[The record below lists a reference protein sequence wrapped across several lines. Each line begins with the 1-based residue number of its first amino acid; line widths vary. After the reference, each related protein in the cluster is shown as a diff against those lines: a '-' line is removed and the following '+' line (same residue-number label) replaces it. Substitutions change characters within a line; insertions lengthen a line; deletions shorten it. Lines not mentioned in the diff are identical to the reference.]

1 MTPAAQLIDAG
12 LTSQQVVRLART
24 TVAFRPGTVTAV
36 LGRNGSGKSTLL
48 GLLSGELVPDS
59 GSIEIDGA
67 DITGLDARARARQR
81 ALLGQERQVSFGFTV
96 EEVVSWGRTP
106 WQGTPQAQDDE
117 AIVNEVI
124 EEHGLSAVRTR
135 PVTMLSG
142 GERTRVH
149 LARVMAQRAPLLLL
163 DEADA
168 DLDVVGRHDLD
179 ARIRAHA
186 DAGGAVIVV
195 SHDVARMRHVCD
207 DVVLLQGGR
216 VVAYGRAAE
225 VMTPAVLRG
234 AFGIDIPW

>member
-1 MTPAAQLIDAG
+1 MTPAAHLIDAG
-12 LTSQQVVRLART
+12 LTSQHVVRLAPT
-24 TVAFRPGTVTAV
+24 TVMFRRGAITAV

-48 GLLSGELVPDS
+48 GLLSGELIPDS
-59 GSIEIDGA
+59 GYVEIEGV
-67 DITGLDARARARQR
+67 DIARLDARARARQR

-106 WQGTPQAQDDE
+106 WQGTPQARDD
-117 AIVNEVI
+117 AMIVNEVI
-124 EEHGLSAVRTR
+124 EDHGLSAVRTR
-135 PVTMLSG
+135 PVTTLSG

-149 LARVMAQRAPLLLL
+149 LARVMAQQAPLLLL

-179 ARIRAHA
+179 SRMRAHA

-195 SHDVARMRHVCD
+195 SHDIARMRHVCD

-216 VVAYGRAAE
+216 VIAAGAAAE
-225 VMTPAVLRG
+225 VLTPDVLRD
-234 AFGIDIPW
+234 AFGIDVPW

>member
-1 MTPAAQLIDAG
+1 MTPAARLIDAG
-12 LTSQQVVRLART
+12 LTSQQVIRLART
-24 TVAFRPGTVTAV
+24 TVTFRAGAVTAV
-36 LGRNGSGKSTLL
+36 IGRNGSGKSTLL
-48 GLLSGELVPDS
+48 GLLAGELMPDA

-67 DITGLDARARARQR
+67 DIASLDARARARQR

-96 EEVVSWGRTP
+96 EEVVGWGRTP
-106 WQGTPQAQDDE
+106 WRGTPQSRDDQ
-117 AIVNEVI
+117 AIIDEVI
-124 EEHGLSAVRTR
+124 EEHGLSDLRTR

-179 ARIRAHA
+179 ARVRAHV

-195 SHDVARMRHVCD
+195 SHDIARMRHVCD
-207 DVVLLQGGR
+207 DVVLLRSGEVIAHGD
-216 VVAYGRAAE
+216 AAE
-225 VMTPAVLRG
+225 VMSSAVLRD
-234 AFGIDIPW
+234 AFGIDVPW